1 MKNATNAR
9 ISDMSDEKI
18 ATELFSSIKA
28 VKGLESNINALKAEL
43 IARGHAN
50 TVIHTSKKGE
60 IVTIGNDI
68 QKATD
73 IEYLDAGYK
82 SDANIRDI
90 LNAVALSKVLRIT
103 VGECEKHGL
112 IDAITTKTVNPR
124 VDIKAVK
131 KE

>member
-1 MKNATNAR
+1 MKNARNVR
-9 ISDMSDEKI
+9 ISDLSDEKI
-18 ATELFSSIKA
+18 ATELFTSIKA
-28 VKGLESNINALKAEL
+28 VKGLEENINILKAEL

-73 IEYLDAGYK
+73 IEYLGEEYV
-82 SDANIRDI
+82 ANPKIRDI
-90 LNAVALSKVLRIT
+90 LNAVALSKVLKIT

-112 IDAITTKTVNPR
+112 IDAITTKKVNPR